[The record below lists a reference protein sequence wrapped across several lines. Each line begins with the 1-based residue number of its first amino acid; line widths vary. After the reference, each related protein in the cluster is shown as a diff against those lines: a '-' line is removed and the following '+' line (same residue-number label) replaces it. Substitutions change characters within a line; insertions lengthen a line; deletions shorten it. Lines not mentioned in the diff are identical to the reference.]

1 MKEFLQKLQSMTAL
15 TAVAMLILGILL
27 MVNPMGAILTVCRIV
42 GCILLLAG
50 IALVFMFLIKRGWET
65 GSPWDIAV
73 CVLGA
78 VLLAVGIFV
87 ILRPGS
93 IVEFVNL
100 LFAVVLFLHGI
111 YDFREMLKLKRL
123 RDDKWWVS
131 LILTAVT
138 FVMGFFLLASPFM
151 ASVFVTMAAGAFLL
165 FDGAVAL
172 FLAFRV
178 QQMGRRN
185 REDETRL
192 RDDIIDGEAE
202 DIDE

>member
-1 MKEFLQKLQSMTAL
+1 MKDFLEKLQSMTAL

-27 MVNPMGAILTVCRIV
+27 IVNPYGAILTVCRIV

-87 ILRPGS
+87 ILRPRS
-93 IVEFVNL
+93 IVAFANL

-123 RDDKWWVS
+123 KDDKWWIG
-131 LILTAVT
+131 LILTGIT
-138 FVMGFFLLASPFM
+138 FVMGFLLLASPF
-151 ASVFVTMAAGAFLL
+151 ALPVFVTIATGAFLI

-178 QQMGRRN
+178 QQMGRRC
-185 REDETRL
+185 REDEYHL
-192 RDDIIDGEAE
+192 RGDIIDGEAE
-202 DIDE
+202 DMDD

>member
-15 TAVAMLILGILL
+15 TAAAMLILGILL

-50 IALVFMFLIKRGWET
+50 AALVFMFLIKRGWET

-131 LILTAVT
+131 LILTAIT
-138 FVMGFFLLASPFM
+138 FVMGFLLLASPFM

-178 QQMGRRN
+178 QQVGRRN